1 MIQSTQQHLLE
12 VLAQLCEKSQDVR
25 FGQLIAHLG
34 FLAEDRGSP
43 KLWEVDD
50 DDLLAAMEQHLHE
63 LSQRQQAVAE
73 QRHAAEP

>member
-34 FLAEDRGSP
+34 FLAEDSGSP